1 MTKAKFEIGQ
11 FVKVHED
18 WEATDQCFICGKQ
31 LKDAEVETRVALTE
45 NYTLSTLDSIIGE
58 WYSLDWSPRVGS
70 DCLKRFPQ
78 QSIFS
83 VYADGRIE
91 TNY

>member
-11 FVKVHED
+11 FVKVHQD

-45 NYTLSTLDSIIGE
+45 NYTLSTLEEINSQ
-58 WYSLDWSPRVGS
+58 WFKTDWSPRVGNE
-70 DCLKRFPQ
+70 CVKRFPAEAV
-78 QSIFS
+78 FTT
-83 VYADGRIE
+83 E
-91 TNY
+91 N